1 VTAAAQAM
9 VQRGK
14 AVFESNQVGCVWCH
28 KLDQAASDRSLHDVG
43 SRAKDEERAS
53 FRTPP
58 LRSVDGAGPYF
69 HDGRYATLEAV
80 LDQNLDRMGNTTSL
94 STEDRAALLAFLRSL

>member
-1 VTAAAQAM
+1 M
-9 VQRGK
+9 
-14 AVFESNQVGCVWCH
+14 
-28 KLDQAASDRSLHDVG
+28 G

-58 LRSVDGAGPYF
+58 LRFVDGAGPYF

-80 LDQNLDRMGNTTSL
+80 IDQNFDRMGNTTAL
-94 STEDRAALLAFLRSL
+94 SPEDRAALVAFLRSL